1 MLTHWRFTGLWRHP
15 DFMKLWAGQTISVG
29 GTAVTDLALP
39 LTAVLTLKANPA
51 QMGALSALEVAPYL
65 LFSLFAGVW
74 VDRLRRRPVLIAA
87 DLGRAGLLAS
97 IPIVALLGRLSLAQ
111 LYTVAFVVGA
121 LSVIFNVAYQSF
133 LPSVVA
139 RAHLVE
145 GNGKLALSASVGQV
159 AGPGVGGGLV
169 QLLSAPVAIAVDALS
184 YVASAMLLT
193 AIHAPEPAPR
203 RFDGRRD
210 ARAEIREGLR
220 AVARQPV
227 LRVLVGAWSV
237 YEFSA
242 GLLLAVL
249 LLYLTRDLGLAP
261 ALLGAV
267 FMVGSVSGIV
277 GATLTGWFARR
288 LGLGLSIA
296 AALTVLGLGGLCFPL
311 AGVFRPVELPLV
323 VLGQILS
330 GVGLTVSGSN
340 QTSLRQAVTP
350 ERLRGRVNASYA
362 FLTSGVR
369 PFGALLGGVLGQRLG
384 VPATLTVGAL
394 GILVA
399 AAWILSSPIRAI
411 HIIPAA
417 EPDSPSVSTDK
428 MRHVDGPITGVR
440 RD

>member
-1 MLTHWRFTGLWRHP
+1 MPTRGRLTGLWRQP

-39 LTAVLTLKANPA
+39 LTAALTLKATPT
-51 QMGALSALEVAPYL
+51 QMGLLGALDVLPYL
-65 LFSLFAGVW
+65 LVSLIAGVW
-74 VDRLRRRPVLIAA
+74 VDRLRHRPVLIAA

-97 IPIVALLGRLSLAQ
+97 IPAAALLGRLGLVQ
-111 LYTVAFVVGA
+111 LYAVAFVVGA
-121 LSVIFNVAYQSF
+121 LSVVFNVAYQSF

-139 RAHLVE
+139 RDHLVE

-159 AGPGVGGGLV
+159 AGPGVGGSLV
-169 QLLSAPVAIAVDALS
+169 QVLTAPIAIAVDALS
-184 YVASAMLLT
+184 YVASATFLT
-193 AIHAPEPAPR
+193 FIHAPEPEPR
-203 RFDGRRD
+203 PSAGRRD
-210 ARAEIREGLR
+210 IRVEIGEGLR
-220 AVARQPV
+220 VVARQPV

-237 YEFSA
+237 YEFSV

-267 FMVGSVSGIV
+267 FMAGSVSGIA
-277 GATLTGWFARR
+277 GAALTGWVARR
-288 LGLGLSIA
+288 LGLGRSIA
-296 AALTVLGLGGLCFPL
+296 AGLVMLALGGLCPPL
-311 AGVFRPVELPLV
+311 AGVVRSVAVPLV

-330 GVGLTVSGSN
+330 GVGLVVSGST

-369 PFGALLGGVLGQRLG
+369 PFGALLGGVLGQRVGLS
-384 VPATLTVGAL
+384 PTLTVGAL

-399 AAWILSSPIRAI
+399 AAWITASPIRAI
-411 HIIPAA
+411 RTAQVEVA
-417 EPDSPSVSTDK
+417 PDPHSVSTDEA
-428 MRHVDGPITGVR
+428 RIATDGR
-440 RD
+440 

>member
-1 MLTHWRFTGLWRHP
+1 MPTHWRLGGLWRHP

-39 LTAVLTLKANPA
+39 LTAVLTLKASPA

-65 LFSLFAGVW
+65 LVSLFAGVW

-97 IPIVALLGRLSLAQ
+97 IPIVALLGRLGLAQ

-121 LSVIFNVAYQSF
+121 LSVIFNIAYQSF

-139 RAHLVE
+139 RDHLVE

-159 AGPGVGGGLV
+159 AGPGVGGALV
-169 QLLSAPVAIAVDALS
+169 QVLTAPVAIAVDALS
-184 YVASAMLLT
+184 YVASAMLL
-193 AIHAPEPAPR
+193 AEIHAPEPVPR
-203 RFDGRRD
+203 RSGWRRD
-210 ARAEIREGLR
+210 ARAEIGEGLR
-220 AVARQPV
+220 AVAGQPV

-277 GATLTGWFARR
+277 GAALTGWFARR

-296 AALTVLGLGGLCFPL
+296 AALAALGLGGLCLPL

-411 HIIPAA
+411 PTPPVA
-417 EPDSPSVSTDK
+417 EPDPPSVSTDK
-428 MRHVDGPITGVR
+428 A
-440 RD
+440 